1 MVKQISASE
10 LIKIAETQDKEK
22 SYLLDIAKQ
31 MQSGAKIQARLSDT
45 AKGRAI
51 KLYTYDRY
59 LYRFICSDIITIK

>member
-22 SYLLDIAKQ
+22 SYLLDVAKQ

-59 LYRFICSDIITIK
+59 LYRFICSDIIAIK